1 MKKHAVFL
9 LLFFYHQTG
18 YGQQISVAQKYELAG
33 SILDELEPQAL
44 SSVKKGANGHYY
56 WRVMPTDT
64 PTVRL
69 LLLDHAYAEVGPF
82 FERATVGTEGYTAL
96 LRHFSAA
103 DIGYMKQQMAA
114 AQNFRFNPGMIRQ
127 PWVQILSRDTL
138 QAISS
143 RLQRQL
149 GWLAEYRFN
158 DTLLYHYGSYRIYA
172 IGGMLFAK
180 NQKSALAAVS
190 YGYGWDLC
198 VYRKSGT
205 IWRREAV
212 LYSVVE

>member
-1 MKKHAVFL
+1 MKTHVAL
-9 LLFFYHQTG
+9 LVLFFCHLAG
-18 YGQQISVAQKYELAG
+18 YAQQVSITQRYELAG
-33 SILDELEPQAL
+33 GILDELEPQAL

-56 WRVMPTDT
+56 WRATATDT

-69 LLLDHAYAEVGPF
+69 LLLDNAYAEAVPF
-82 FERATVGTEGYTAL
+82 LEKATVGTESHSAL

-103 DIGYMKQQMAA
+103 DIGYMKQQLAA
-114 AQNFRFNPGMIRQ
+114 AQNFRFDPSRIRQ
-127 PWVQILSRDTL
+127 PWVQVISRDTL

-149 GWLAEYRFN
+149 GWLAEYRLN
-158 DTLLYHYGSYRIYA
+158 DTLLYHYGSHRIYA
-172 IGGMLFAK
+172 IGDMLFAK

>member
-1 MKKHAVFL
+1 MKKYVAFSVF
-9 LLFFYHQTG
+9 FFYYQTS
-18 YGQQISVAQKYELAG
+18 YGQQISVTHKYELAG
-33 SILDELEPQAL
+33 SILHELEPQAL

-56 WRVMPTDT
+56 WRVTPTDT
-64 PTVRL
+64 PAVRL
-69 LLLDHAYAEVGPF
+69 LLLDHAYAEAVPF
-82 FERATVGTEGYTAL
+82 LEKATVGTEEYSAL

-103 DIGYMKQQMAA
+103 DIDYMKQQMAD
-114 AQNFRFNPGMIRQ
+114 AQNFRFDPAMIRQ

-149 GWLAEYRFN
+149 GWQAEYRFN

-172 IGGMLFAK
+172 IGEMLFAK
-180 NQKSALAAVS
+180 SRKSALVAVS
-190 YGYGWDLC
+190 YGDGWDLC

-205 IWRREAV
+205 IWRRQAV
-212 LYSVVE
+212 LYSVVQ